1 MSIPQA
7 IDFCKTTSETQQ
19 CFVAYES
26 VKPRG
31 VVIAS
36 TFPKFIYTRLSLPNK
51 NLMTVLRLNDS
62 AT

>member
-1 MSIPQA
+1 MNSGCLFVDQTKPNPSMSISQA

-36 TFPKFIYTRLSLPNK
+36 TFPKFI
-51 NLMTVLRLNDS
+51 
-62 AT
+62 

>member
-1 MSIPQA
+1 MNSGCLFVDQTKPNPSMSIPQA

-36 TFPKFIYTRLSLPNK
+36 TFPKFI
-51 NLMTVLRLNDS
+51 
-62 AT
+62 